1 MMIFL
6 IWLHLLAAISW
17 IGGMIFLSLVL
28 APLVRQRKAV
38 PEFLAL
44 FRSAALK
51 FRIVVWGAVAV
62 LLSTGPLLLS
72 QRGISIMY
80 PGQWSRLVQ
89 IKIGLVL
96 VLLILTVAHDLILGP
111 QIRNIGAIPEAARS
125 SWEQALMRTSSWLPR
140 LALVLALCVVLA
152 AAMLA
157 RS

>member
-1 MMIFL
+1 MMILL

-28 APLVRQRKAV
+28 APLVRQRKAA

-51 FRIVVWGAVAV
+51 FRVVVWVAVAV
-62 LLSTGPLLLS
+62 LVSTGPLLLQ
-72 QRGISIMY
+72 QRGVSVIDPS
-80 PGQWSRLVQ
+80 QWPWALR
-89 IKIGLVL
+89 IKIGFV
-96 VLLILTVAHDLILGP
+96 VGLLALTVAHDLILGP
-111 QIRNIGAIPEAARS
+111 RMRTISAIPEADRS
-125 SWEQALMRTSSWLPR
+125 PSEQVLLRTSSWLPR

>member
-1 MMIFL
+1 MIL
-6 IWLHLLAAISW
+6 LTWLHLVAAISW

-28 APLVRQRKAV
+28 APLVRQRKAA

-51 FRIVVWGAVAV
+51 FRLVVWSAIGV
-62 LLSTGPLLLS
+62 LLGTGPFLLH
-72 QRGISIMY
+72 QRGLSIIN
-80 PGQWSRLVQ
+80 PSQWPQVLQ

-111 QIRNIGAIPEAARS
+111 RIRNIGAIPEPARS
-125 SWEQALMRTSSWLPR
+125 PWDEALMRTSSWLPR

-152 AAMLA
+152 AALFA

>member
-28 APLVRQRKAV
+28 APLVRQRKAA
-38 PEFLAL
+38 PEFTAL

-51 FRIVVWGAVAV
+51 FRVVVWVAVAV
-62 LLSTGPLLLS
+62 LLSTGPLLLH
-72 QRGISIMY
+72 QRGVSVIDPS
-80 PGQWSRLVQ
+80 QWPWALRT
-89 IKIGLVL
+89 KIGFV
-96 VLLILTVAHDLILGP
+96 VGLLALTAAHDLILGP
-111 QIRNIGAIPEAARS
+111 QIRNISAIPEAARS
-125 SWEQALMRTSSWLPR
+125 SWEQALMRTAAWLPR